1 MFEDLERIKRSQ
13 YKMFL
18 DTTPSSAFTW
28 KLEGWGVEEASVAYN
43 ANVERTKYI
52 IEDSA
57 RSDHTSND
65 KQASITKKTYKG
77 EPCFEFIN
85 KGRDKLNYVTHIL
98 EVDTW
103 NGEGTGASTTYPAKK
118 SDGMIVVTEYSGE
131 EISYDLY
138 FDGDP
143 VEGTVTMAD
152 GVPTFTP
159 TKSL

>member
-1 MFEDLERIKRSQ
+1 MFENLERIKRSQ
-13 YKMFL
+13 YKLFL
-18 DTTPSSAFTW
+18 DTTPSTTETW
-28 KLEGWGVEEASVAYN
+28 KLEGWGVEEASISYN

-52 IEDSA
+52 VEDSA

-85 KGRDKLNYVTHIL
+85 AGRDKLNYVTHIL
-98 EVDTW
+98 EVDSW
-103 NGEGTGASTTYPAKK
+103 NGTGGSYPAKK
-118 SDGMIVVTEYSGE
+118 SDGMIVVTDYSGE

-143 VEGTVTMAD
+143 IEGTVTMTND
-152 GVPTFTP
+152 VPTFTP
-159 TKSL
+159 TTSL